1 MSVIPGVP
9 SDNTSLLE
17 VLERFRQ
24 EGDDATLWV
33 AASGNIR
40 CEGCEVEIAPE
51 DVRVH
56 EIRRLEGASD
66 PDDMLAVVAAECT
79 ACGCKGTLVVHFG
92 PETSPEEQDALTKL
106 TSRR

>member
-17 VLERFRQ
+17 VLETFRA
-24 EGDDATLWV
+24 EGYDGTLWV
-33 AASGNIR
+33 ASNGNIR
-40 CEGCEVEIAPE
+40 CEGCDTEIPPE

-66 PDDMLAVVAAECT
+66 PDDMLAVVAGECST
-79 ACGCKGTLVVHFG
+79 CGKKGTLVVHFG
-92 PETSPEEQDALTKL
+92 PETSPEEQDAFARLTKN
-106 TSRR
+106 R

>member
-9 SDNTSLLE
+9 SDNTTLLE
-17 VLERFRQ
+17 VLEDFRQ
-24 EGDDATLWV
+24 RGYDGTLWV

-40 CEGCEVEIAPE
+40 CEGCDVEIPADE
-51 DVRVH
+51 VRVH

-79 ACGCKGTLVVHFG
+79 ACGRKGTLVVHFG
-92 PETSPEEQDALTKL
+92 PETSAEEQDAFSKL
-106 TSRR
+106 SRPR